1 MKKIIIDTNIWI
13 SAFLKTPYDIF
24 NLITNNNLK
33 VFACKELRNEI
44 KEVMSRKKFEKFFS
58 KEDIDNALIL
68 FDNLT
73 ETVDLQTCFLGCPD
87 VNDDYLFALAKQM
100 GSIFLITGDKI
111 LLNFK
116 TDFVYT
122 ISLTD
127 LKNIL
132 PLLSIN
138 YEK

>member
-1 MKKIIIDTNIWI
+1 
-13 SAFLKTPYDIF
+13 
-24 NLITNNNLK
+24 
-33 VFACKELRNEI
+33 
-44 KEVMSRKKFEKFFS
+44 
-58 KEDIDNALIL
+58 
-68 FDNLT
+68 
-73 ETVDLQTCFLGCPD
+73 
-87 VNDDYLFALAKQM
+87 M

-127 LKNIL
+127 FKNIL

>member
-73 ETVDLQTCFLGCPD
+73 ETVDL
-87 VNDDYLFALAKQM
+87 
-100 GSIFLITGDKI
+100 
-111 LLNFK
+111 
-116 TDFVYT
+116 
-122 ISLTD
+122 
-127 LKNIL
+127 
-132 PLLSIN
+132 
-138 YEK
+138 